1 MESGGI
7 PYFPLDCQLDGKF
20 ELIEAEFGLNGFAVI
35 VKIFQRIY
43 GVEGY
48 YTQWT
53 KEVALVFAHKVGLG
67 ASAVSEIVSASIRR
81 GIFDQRLYEQYQI
94 LTSKGIQD
102 RYFKAAKRRKGLC
115 VNGAYLLINAAQISD
130 HVDIFAEN
138 VSRNAKNACKNGQ
151 RREEKRRGEKRREDS
166 MRALSTGEAAPKI
179 SLILNDGSLYPIYQ
193 EQIDKWIALYPSVD
207 VLQELRNMAGWLDA
221 NKTRRKTRSGIE
233 RFINNWLAREQNKG
247 GTKNGNGNNGEFVP
261 SRPGNIQ
268 F

>member
-1 MESGGI
+1 M
-7 PYFPLDCQLDGKF
+7 C
-20 ELIEAEFGLNGFAVI
+20 
-35 VKIFQRIY
+35 
-43 GVEGY
+43 
-48 YTQWT
+48 
-53 KEVALVFAHKVGLG
+53 
-67 ASAVSEIVSASIRR
+67 
-81 GIFDQRLYEQYQI
+81 
-94 LTSKGIQD
+94 
-102 RYFKAAKRRKGLC
+102 
-115 VNGAYLLINAAQISD
+115 
-130 HVDIFAEN
+130 
-138 VSRNAKNACKNGQ
+138 
-151 RREEKRRGEKRREDS
+151 
-166 MRALSTGEAAPKI
+166 ALSTGEAAPKV